1 MAMTAR
7 AILISSTASGQ
18 GKTTV
23 TAALA
28 RSFKRSGQRVKV
40 FKVGAD
46 FIDPLLLEQAC
57 GSPVRVLD
65 LWMVG
70 EDSCRALLAE
80 AATEADIILVEGAM
94 GLYDGEPSAAD
105 LARVLG
111 MPVLA
116 VLDVSAM
123 AQTVGAIAMG
133 LRDFGPTKLVGIIA
147 NRVASQRH
155 GELVAAALRDIPLLG
170 SMPTHHTVL
179 PERHLGLVLPS
190 EIMDIESRLD
200 ELADKLQLSERA
212 WNEIPPIAASN
223 AARHDPDSAPRPLPL
238 RGKVIAIAR
247 DAAFAFIYPANIH
260 CLQILGASITWF
272 SPLADEVVPET
283 ADAVILP
290 GGYPELYG
298 AALNRAR
305 RFQSSI
311 RDVHARDLPIL
322 AECGGMMALTDAL
335 LDLQGRSWPMA
346 GLLPGSTRMQSR
358 LAGLGLQAWDTGS
371 GVLRGHTF
379 HYSTLET
386 PLSAVQRTL
395 THPKN
400 TAGEAIYRVGSLTAS
415 YFHAYFPSCP
425 RAIAA
430 VLGGECEGTGMDR
443 HARN

>member
-1 MAMTAR
+1 MTTR
-7 AILISSTASGQ
+7 AILISAIASGQ
-18 GKTTV
+18 GKTTI

-28 RSFKRSGQRVKV
+28 RRFKRSGRRVKV

-57 GSPVRVLD
+57 GSPVQVLD

-80 AATEADIILVEGAM
+80 AATEADIILIEGAM
-94 GLYDGEPSAAD
+94 GLYDGEPAAAD

-111 MPVLA
+111 MPVVA

-133 LRDFGPTKLVGIIA
+133 LRDFGPTKLVGIMA
-147 NRVASQRH
+147 NRVASHRH
-155 GELVAAALRDIPLLG
+155 GELVVAALRDIPLLG
-170 SMPTHHTVL
+170 SMPTCQTSL

-190 EIMDIESRLD
+190 EIMDMERRLD
-200 ELADKLQLSERA
+200 ELADKLELNECA
-212 WNEIPPIAASN
+212 WNDIAPLAASN
-223 AARHDPDSAPRPLPL
+223 AAPHDADSPLRPL
-238 RGKVIAIAR
+238 RGKVVAIAR

-260 CLQILGASITWF
+260 CLQMLGAAIAWF
-272 SPLADEVVPET
+272 SPLADEVVPEA

-298 AALNRAR
+298 AALSRAR

-311 RDVHARDLPIL
+311 RDAHGRNLPII

-335 LDLQGRSWPMA
+335 LDLEGRSWPMA
-346 GLLPGSTRMQSR
+346 GVLPGSTRMQPR

-379 HYSTLET
+379 HYSTLKT

-430 VLGGECEGTGMDR
+430 VLGGR
-443 HARN
+443 YSA

>member
-1 MAMTAR
+1 MAMTR
-7 AILISSTASGQ
+7 AILISATASGQ
-18 GKTTV
+18 GKTTI

-28 RSFKRSGQRVKV
+28 RRFKRSGQRVKV

-57 GSPVRVLD
+57 GSPVQVLD

-70 EDSCRALLAE
+70 EDSCRTLLAE

-105 LARVLG
+105 LARALG
-111 MPVLA
+111 MPVVA

-133 LRDFGPTKLVGIIA
+133 LRDFGPAKLVGIIA
-147 NRVASQRH
+147 NRVASRRH
-155 GELVAAALRDIPLLG
+155 GELVAAALRDIPVLG
-170 SMPTHHTVL
+170 SMPSHEVSL

-190 EIMDIESRLD
+190 EIIDLERRLD
-200 ELADKLQLSERA
+200 ALADKLELNERT
-212 WNEIPPIAASN
+212 WSEIPPLAASN
-223 AARHDPDSAPRPLPL
+223 AVPDDADPSLRPL
-238 RGKVIAIAR
+238 RGKVVAIAR

-260 CLQILGASITWF
+260 CLQMLGASIAWF
-272 SPLADEVVPET
+272 SPLADEVVPEA

-298 AALNRAR
+298 AALSRAR

-311 RDVHARDLPIL
+311 RNAHARDLPIL
-322 AECGGMMALTDAL
+322 AECGGMMALTDSL
-335 LDLQGRSWPMA
+335 LDLEGRSWPMA

-358 LAGLGLQAWDTGS
+358 LAGLGLQAWDTGN

-379 HYSTLET
+379 HYSTLKT

-400 TAGEAIYRVGSLTAS
+400 TAGEAIHRVGSLTAS

-425 RAIAA
+425 RAIA
-430 VLGGECEGTGMDR
+430 VLFGGHVEPC
-443 HARN
+443 AR